1 MNIKIKVINFLT
13 NEVEI
18 DSQVEVTSDWE
29 TVQNNHNVFRG
40 AFPDCQVNFFVDD
53 SNFICTPPLNMER
66 DEQAYDEGRMT
77 WNQYVNKWYKGCP
90 AMCNEE
96 DREGISDQEIESQ
109 IDQLMEEDF
118 LSRDA
123 VCY

>member
-18 DSQVEVTSDWE
+18 DAQREITSDWE

-40 AFPDCQVNFFVDD
+40 AYPDCQVNFFVDD
-53 SNFICTPPLNMER
+53 KNFICTPPLNMER
-66 DEQAYDEGRMT
+66 DEQAYDEGLMT
-77 WNQYVNKWYKGCP
+77 WKQYCDKWYNGSLS
-90 AMCNEE
+90 ACNEDDDIVILE
-96 DREGISDQEIESQ
+96 RYEA
-109 IDQLMEEDF
+109 EDF
-118 LSRDA
+118 ASRDS

>member
-40 AFPDCQVNFFVDD
+40 AFPDCQVNFFIDD
-53 SNFICTPPLNMER
+53 NNFIFSPPMNMER
-66 DEQAYDEGRMT
+66 DEIAYDEGRMT
-77 WNQYVNKWYKGCP
+77 WKQYCDKWYKGSP
-90 AMCNEE
+90 VGGNE
-96 DREGISDQEIESQ
+96 DDEIIERY
-109 IDQLMEEDF
+109 EAEDF
-118 LSRDA
+118 ASRDA